1 MENKV
6 KNYLNNIIKEGIES
20 QYDEMARRPKNIRS
34 DDKDIKMR
42 PLFAPENPTKP
53 GEEGTPDGWLVNPTA
68 FQGETS
74 FETTEPFIVIPL
86 DCDELETLKSKWGE
100 WFQELET
107 EHNAPVDFISCT
119 RGKFMRPVE
128 KALIG
133 GYKPT
138 GKKMSA
144 QQRMKRYDVFPMLKN
159 FFTSEENLDIF
170 NKRSVPVVP
179 FTIEPTKRRSFEN
192 QYVEWSND
200 KILYETHNAN
210 SYETAEDFLSAAIN
224 RIRGKEDD
232 KAKTYHL
239 ARQYNTKYGNWSA
252 DRKNQK
258 YWEGFTDVYGLEKR
272 GFTEQNLDVTVRMDF
287 KLLGERVG
295 PADFMW
301 TIKMETKIGKK
312 LQEDRRISG
321 GFLDDK
327 QIAVTKSVTLDPNKT
342 YTDEFPITRDLAV
355 SQGLQEALQE
365 FKEKLEAIKP
375 NQVLKMATVPSR
387 FQGTDTNLQE
397 QKERLVKRITTKL
410 NLK

>member
-1 MENKV
+1 MKNNV
-6 KNYLNNIIKEGIES
+6 RNYLSNIIKESVEA
-20 QYDEMARRPKNIRS
+20 QYDEMARRPLKVRS
-34 DDKDIKMR
+34 DDKDFKMR

-53 GEEGTPDGWLVNPTA
+53 GEEGIPDGWLVNPSA
-68 FQGETS
+68 FSGES
-74 FETTEPFIVIPL
+74 FETNEPFIVIPL

-100 WFQELET
+100 WFQELEQ
-107 EHNAPVDFISCT
+107 EHNASVDFISCT
-119 RGKFMRPVE
+119 RGKYHRPVE

-133 GYKPT
+133 GYKPS
-138 GKKMSA
+138 GEKMSA
-144 QQRMKRYDVFPMLKN
+144 QQRMKRYDVFPILKN
-159 FFTSEENLDIF
+159 FFTSEDNLDLF

-179 FTIEPTKRRSFEN
+179 FTIDPTKRRSYEN

-200 KILYETHNAN
+200 KIVYETHNAN

-252 DRKNQK
+252 DKKNQK
-258 YWEGFTDVYGLEKR
+258 YWEGLTDVYKLEKR

-355 SQGLQEALQE
+355 SQGLQEALEE

-375 NQVLKMATVPSR
+375 NQILKMATVPSR
-387 FQGTDTNLQE
+387 FQSADNNLQE
-397 QKERLVKRITTKL
+397 QKDRLVQRITNKL
-410 NLK
+410 KSL